1 MVDGEEY
8 FRGLSVIAEEPSG
21 RAHAWYV
28 FFAAVSGRASRQT
41 RSGWILQKWEGHPM
55 FRRLPSR
62 SPVRYSIRQMQSG
75 NYRHDQ
81 GEVTKLLV
89 ALSEGNH
96 EALDKLF
103 PIVYGALQRVAHR
116 QLLSE
121 RRDHTLN
128 TTALVHEVYLKLV
141 KLDRVQWKGRA
152 HFFALA
158 AQAMRLILV
167 DYARQHRAAKR
178 GSGAPHLSLDEI
190 VVMTPSHAEE
200 LLSLDTAL
208 QSLEAINERH
218 ARVVECRF
226 FGGMGVK
233 ETAAVL
239 GISSATVKRDW
250 TMARAWLNREL
261 SMAD

>member
-1 MVDGEEY
+1 M
-8 FRGLSVIAEEPSG
+8 
-21 RAHAWYV
+21 
-28 FFAAVSGRASRQT
+28 
-41 RSGWILQKWEGHPM
+41 
-55 FRRLPSR
+55 
-62 SPVRYSIRQMQSG
+62 
-75 NYRHDQ
+75 HDQ

>member
-1 MVDGEEY
+1 M
-8 FRGLSVIAEEPSG
+8 
-21 RAHAWYV
+21 
-28 FFAAVSGRASRQT
+28 
-41 RSGWILQKWEGHPM
+41 RS
-55 FRRLPSR
+55 
-62 SPVRYSIRQMQSG
+62 Y
-75 NYRHDQ
+75 
-81 GEVTKLLV
+81 
-89 ALSEGNH
+89 
-96 EALDKLF
+96 
-103 PIVYGALQRVAHR
+103 LQRVAHR

-190 VVMTPSHAEE
+190 VVMTPLHTEE

-208 QSLEAINERH
+208 RSLEAINERH

-233 ETAAVL
+233 ETAVVL